1 MKKLITAVFIT
12 FFAAVSSFAIDLS
25 AGGLFDITPTF
36 DVLSAKENEA
46 RVTMTASQIM
56 LGFKGF
62 FDAQYVT
69 VLAGIDGT
77 VGKQKTKLVIKDP
90 GFDQTYEG
98 EGDSSVIYFNI
109 GVLGKYPFKLGIAK
123 LYPLAGF
130 DFDIPLTAKGK
141 TIDGDPIS
149 KEYIADNLHRYW
161 FDLGF
166 GADVFVAGKLFIRP
180 QAVFGVQ
187 MNQAKYLKD
196 EEKSIKDSGGTVLV
210 ARGFKFTISLGI
222 GYQF

>member
-1 MKKLITAVFIT
+1 MKKLITAAFIAS
-12 FFAAVSSFAIDLS
+12 FAAVSAFAIDLS
-25 AGGLFDITPTF
+25 AGGMFDITPTF
-36 DVLSAKENEA
+36 DVYSDKQNSSST
-46 RVTMTASQIM
+46 TMTQSQIM

-62 FDAQYVT
+62 FDAEYVT

-77 VGKQKTKLVIKDP
+77 VGKLKFKLVSKAP
-90 GFDQTYEG
+90 GFDRTVE
-98 EGDSSVIYFNI
+98 EDVDSSVTYFNI
-109 GVLGKYPFKLGIAK
+109 GVLGKYPFKLGIAN

-130 DFDIPLTAKGK
+130 DFDIPLTAKMRGK
-141 TIDGDPIS
+141 ALS
-149 KEYIADNLHRYW
+149 KEFIADNLHRYW

-187 MNQAKYLKD
+187 MNQAETRKATVKWA
-196 EEKSIKDSGGTVLV
+196 KTSGRTVLV
-210 ARGFKFTISLGI
+210 ARGFKFNISLGI

>member
-1 MKKLITAVFIT
+1 MKKLITAVFIA

-77 VGKQKTKLVIKDP
+77 VGKQKTKRVTKAP
-90 GFDQTYEG
+90 GFDQTREW
-98 EGDSSVIYFNI
+98 EGDVSVTYFNI

-130 DFDIPLTAKGK
+130 DFDIPLTAKSEG
-141 TIDGDPIS
+141 TAIP
-149 KEYIADNLHRYW
+149 KEIIAQELHRYW

-187 MNQAKYLKD
+187 MNQAETMKANVKWT
-196 EEKSIKDSGGTVLV
+196 KASGGTVLV

>member
-1 MKKLITAVFIT
+1 MKKLITAVFIA

-25 AGGLFDITPTF
+25 AGGMFDITPTF
-36 DVLSAKENEA
+36 DVYSDKKNSSST
-46 RVTMTASQIM
+46 TMTKSQIM

-62 FDAQYVT
+62 FDAEYVT

-77 VGKQKTKLVIKDP
+77 VGKLKFKLVSKAP
-90 GFDQTYEG
+90 GFDRTVDQES
-98 EGDSSVIYFNI
+98 DVSVTYFNI

-130 DFDIPLTAKGK
+130 DFDIPLTAKAEG
-141 TIDGDPIS
+141 TAMP
-149 KEYIADNLHRYW
+149 KEIIAQELHRYW

-187 MNQAKYLKD
+187 MNQAESMKNIAKMT
-196 EEKSIKDSGGTVLV
+196 KASGGTVFV